1 MLTQLWSGSQ
11 GLSHNRDVDNQRS
24 CHVVLCLDRQKVKDT
39 AVFLLE
45 INF

>member
-1 MLTQLWSGSQ
+1 MLTQLWSRSS
-11 GLSHNRDVDNQRS
+11 GLSHSREVGNQRA
-24 CHVVLCLDRQKVKDT
+24 CYVVLRRARQKVKDA

>member
-1 MLTQLWSGSQ
+1 MLTQLWLGSS
-11 GLSHNRDVDNQRS
+11 GLSHNREVGRQR
-24 CHVVLCLDRQKVKDT
+24 CCYVVLSRARRRVKDT